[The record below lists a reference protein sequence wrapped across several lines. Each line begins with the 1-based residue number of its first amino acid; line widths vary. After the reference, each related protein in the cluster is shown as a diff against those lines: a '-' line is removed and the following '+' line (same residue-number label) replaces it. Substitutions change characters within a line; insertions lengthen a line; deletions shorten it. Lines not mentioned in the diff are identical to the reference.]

1 MTSSGR
7 HAPTFPTDD
16 LAVPAP
22 PSVPR
27 ARRGML
33 LMPIV
38 GIGAMLGTIALMW
51 TSGLTGA
58 RNPFAMILP
67 VTAIASGIGMFM
79 RSGAG
84 RGLADLDDQRV
95 RFIEHLGVLG
105 ERLCEAAHLQSAS
118 LRWIHP
124 QPSAL
129 WSLVGGSRM
138 WERRTTDTDFLH
150 CRVGVGDQRL
160 CRRLAMPAVAVADS
174 LDPVSLAEF
183 RRFARTYSTVAEVP
197 IAVALRGVNAVSI
210 AGDPAGSRSLARAI
224 VCQLAVLHSPDHLS
238 IDVRADGDLI
248 DQWDWI
254 KWLPHNGGGR
264 PSEQNHSIRVVDHG
278 EIRLESE
285 CFDSPKH
292 VGSLHLRVE
301 GHDLVVRSGAG
312 DEIVGRADR
321 ISVAEA
327 KACARRLSGSTRRQP
342 ATDAIEMWCAE
353 LDLDDLGDIEPESLW
368 ERLGE
373 HQRLCVPLGVTA
385 SGTLLSLNISEASRN
400 GIGPH
405 GLCVG
410 ATGSGKSE
418 LLRTLV
424 LGMIARHSPEELN
437 LVLVDFK
444 GGATFLDFSVMH
456 HIAAVVTN
464 LSDEAYLVARMK
476 DALTAEVK
484 RRQQQLRRAGNVADI
499 SAYRALR
506 RTDPALP
513 PMPVL
518 LIVVDEFA
526 ELLTQYPDF
535 IDVFSSIGRL
545 GRSLGVHMLLAS
557 QRLDESRLRGL
568 ESHLSYRIC
577 LKTLTASESRSVLG
591 STDAADL
598 PATPGAAILRSADG
612 SLTRFRAVRVTAP
625 VLGAATDRGGGAVG
639 RFAFGPGRTPDVVYW
654 NQSSAPTVMDQVL
667 GGLKGCGSSAHQIWL
682 PPLQS
687 GPELG
692 SLIGETTASS
702 LTHLAAPVGIV
713 DLPLE
718 QRRAPLIVDAGGAG
732 GNVAVVG
739 APQTGKSTAVKTLIT
754 SLAYLHDSS
763 RIQFYCIDFGGGT
776 LSALACVPHV
786 GSVAARSDRE
796 LVRRTVVHIESL
808 LRSREVSA
816 SRSGDLFLVIDGWPA
831 FREDCGDLEPVVT
844 RIAAQGLS
852 VGVHVILTAA
862 RWADIR
868 PGLKDQIGSRLE
880 LRLADP
886 VESEV
891 DRRQAAMVP
900 KRLPGRGIVDG
911 GDHFVLA
918 RPDSSIISPGQEKAP
933 PVPMLPE
940 VVEIAGLPRLP
951 DTEGG
956 ICLGLGERE
965 LLPVTVDFA
974 TQSHLL
980 ILGDG
985 DCGKTSVLRL
995 LCTQLTQAGSP
1006 DERKLFVVDY
1016 RRTLLG
1022 VVSTAYLIA
1031 YAFSNYA
1038 LVEQLP
1044 ALIEM
1049 LENRIPGPDVTAE
1062 QLRNGSWWAGPQ
1074 VFVIVDD
1081 YDLVPDVGDSLRP
1094 LMRLLPYAM
1103 DIGLHL
1109 VIARRSA
1116 GSSRAMFEPLLS
1128 QIRDTGCPALL
1139 MNGNPEE
1146 GSLIRGWRPAAQPV
1160 GRGLL
1165 IDGDDA
1171 QAVQVGWCPP

>member
-1 MTSSGR
+1 
-7 HAPTFPTDD
+7 
-16 LAVPAP
+16 
-22 PSVPR
+22 
-27 ARRGML
+27 
-33 LMPIV
+33 MPIV
-38 GIGAMLGTIALMW
+38 GMGAMLGTAALIL

-84 RGLADLDDQRV
+84 RALADLDDQRA

-105 ERLCEAAHLQSAS
+105 ERLSEAAQLQSAS

-129 WSLVGGSRM
+129 WTLVGGPRM
-138 WERRTTDTDFLH
+138 WGRRPTDNDFLH
-150 CRVGVGDQRL
+150 ARVGVGHQRL
-160 CRRLAMPAVAVADS
+160 SRRLAMPALPAADS
-174 LDPVSLAEF
+174 LDPVAVAEF
-183 RRFARTYSTVAEVP
+183 RRFARTYSTIAEAP
-197 IAVALRGVNAVSI
+197 IAVALQGVTAVSI
-210 AGDPAGSRSLARAI
+210 AGDPAGARSLARAI
-224 VCQLAVLHSPDHLS
+224 VCQLAVLHRPEDLS
-238 IDVRADGDLI
+238 IDVRADSDLI
-248 DQWDWI
+248 GYWDWI
-254 KWLPHNGGGR
+254 KWLPHNGSGR
-264 PSEQNHSIRVVDHG
+264 SPERRHSIIVVDCG

-285 CFDSPKH
+285 SCDSTKH
-292 VGSLHLRVE
+292 VGCLRLRVA
-301 GHDLVVRSGAG
+301 GQDLVVGTGSGH
-312 DEIVGRADR
+312 EIFGRADR
-321 ISVAEA
+321 ISLAEA
-327 KACARRLSGSTRRQP
+327 KACARRLAGRVRGEPVTG
-342 ATDAIEMWCAE
+342 ALEMWRAE
-353 LDLDDLGDIEPESLW
+353 LGLDDLGDIEPESLW
-368 ERLGE
+368 EGLGE

-385 SGTLLSLNISEASRN
+385 SGTLLSLNISEASQD

-444 GGATFLDFSVMH
+444 GGATFLDFSEMH
-456 HIAAVVTN
+456 HTAAVVTN

-476 DALTAEVK
+476 AALTGEVN

-499 SAYRALR
+499 SGYRARR

-513 PMPVL
+513 PMPAL

-535 IDVFSSIGRL
+535 IDVFASIGRL

-591 STDAADL
+591 VADAADL

-612 SLTRFRAVRVTAP
+612 SVTRFRAVRVTAP
-625 VLGAATDRGGGAVG
+625 VLGAASGRGGGAVG
-639 RFAFGPGRTPDVVYW
+639 RFTFELGGTPRVDW
-654 NQSSAPTVMDQVL
+654 NQSPAPTIMDQVL
-667 GGLKGCGSSAHQIWL
+667 AGLKGCGSPAHQMWL
-682 PPLQS
+682 PPIQS

-692 SLIGETTASS
+692 SLIGEIPASS
-702 LTHLAAPVGIV
+702 STNLAAPVGFV

-718 QRRAPLIVDAGGAG
+718 HRRAPLIVDAGGAG

-754 SLAYLHDSS
+754 SLACLHDST
-763 RIQFYCIDFGGGT
+763 RIQFYCIDFGGGA
-776 LSALACVPHV
+776 LSDLSCVPHV
-786 GSVAARSDRE
+786 GSVAPRSDRE
-796 LVRRTVVHIESL
+796 LVRRTVVHVESL
-808 LRSREVSA
+808 LRSRES
-816 SRSGDLFLVIDGWPA
+816 STGRSGDLFLVIDGWPA
-831 FREDCGDLEPVVT
+831 FREECGDLEPVVT

-852 VGVHVILTAA
+852 VGVHVVLTAA

-868 PGLKDQIGSRLE
+868 PGLKDQMGSRIE

-891 DRRQAAMVP
+891 DRRQAALVP

-918 RPDSSIISPGQEKAP
+918 HPDSALISPDQRKAP

-940 VVEIAGLPRLP
+940 VVEFAGLPRLP
-951 DTEGG
+951 DDEGG
-956 ICLGLGERE
+956 IYLGLGERG
-965 LLPVTVDFA
+965 LLPVTVEFD
-974 TQSHLL
+974 TQLHLL

-985 DCGKTSVLRL
+985 DCGKTSALRL

-1006 DERKLFVVDY
+1006 GERRLFVVDY

-1022 VVSTAYLIA
+1022 VVPSAYLIG
-1031 YAFSNYA
+1031 YSFSNYA

-1044 ALIEM
+1044 ALLEM
-1049 LENRIPGPDVTAE
+1049 LEKRIPGADVTEE
-1062 QLRNGSWWAGPQ
+1062 QLRDGSWWAGPQ

-1081 YDLVPDVGDSLRP
+1081 YDLVADVGDSLRP
-1094 LMRLLPYAM
+1094 LLRLLPYAV
-1103 DIGLHL
+1103 DIGLHF

-1116 GSSRAMFEPLLS
+1116 GASRAMFEPFLS

-1146 GSLIRGWRPAAQPV
+1146 GSLVRGWRPSAQPP

-1165 IDGDDA
+1165 IDGDGA
-1171 QAVQVGWCPP
+1171 QHVQVGWCPP

>member
-1 MTSSGR
+1 MTFSGR

-27 ARRGML
+27 AGRGTL

-38 GIGAMLGTIALMW
+38 GIVAMLGTIALMW
-51 TSGLTGA
+51 TSGLSGA

-95 RFIEHLGVLG
+95 RFIEHLSVLA
-105 ERLCEAAHLQSAS
+105 ERLREAAQLQAAS

-124 QPSAL
+124 EPSAL
-129 WSLVGGSRM
+129 WMLAGGSRM

-150 CRVGVGDQRL
+150 VRVGIGNQRL
-160 CRRLAMPAVAVADS
+160 CRRLAMPALAVADS

-183 RRFARTYSTVAEVP
+183 RRFVRTYSTIAEAP
-197 IAVALRGVNAVSI
+197 IAVALQGVSAVSI

-224 VCQLAVLHSPDHLS
+224 VCQLAVLHSPDDLS

-248 DQWDWI
+248 DHWDWI

-264 PSEQNHSIRVVDHG
+264 PSERRHSIRVVDCG

-285 CFDSPKH
+285 SCDSLKH
-292 VGSLHLRVE
+292 VGCLRLRVE
-301 GHDLVVRSGAG
+301 GQDLVVGPDAG
-312 DEIVGRADR
+312 HEIVGRADR
-321 ISVAEA
+321 ISLAES
-327 KACARRLSGSTRRQP
+327 KACARRLSGTRGQS
-342 ATDAIEMWCAE
+342 AMGALEMWRAE
-353 LDLDDLGDIEPESLW
+353 LNLDDLGAIEPESLW
-368 ERLGE
+368 EGLGE

-385 SGTLLSLNISEASRN
+385 SGTLLSLNISEASQN

-444 GGATFLDFSVMH
+444 GGATFLDFSEMH

-464 LSDEAYLVARMK
+464 LSDEAYLVVRMK
-476 DALTAEVK
+476 DALTAEVN
-484 RRQQQLRRAGNVADI
+484 RRQQQLRRAGNVADV

-506 RTDPALP
+506 QTDPALP
-513 PMPVL
+513 PMPAL

-535 IDVFSSIGRL
+535 IDLFSSIGRL

-591 STDAADL
+591 VTDAADL

-612 SLTRFRAVRVTAP
+612 SVTRFRAVRVTAP
-625 VLGAATDRGGGAVG
+625 VLGSATVRGGGTVG
-639 RFAFGPGRTPDVVYW
+639 RFAFGPDRAPDFVDW
-654 NQSSAPTVMDQVL
+654 NLSPAPTVMDQVL
-667 GGLKGCGSSAHQIWL
+667 AGLKGCGPSAHRIWL

-692 SLIGETTASS
+692 SLIRETPAPS
-702 LTHLAAPVGIV
+702 LTDLAAPVGVV

-718 QRRAPLIVDAGGAG
+718 QRRAPLVVDVGGAG

-739 APQTGKSTAVKTLIT
+739 APQTGKSTAVKALIT

-763 RIQFYCIDFGGGT
+763 RIQFYCIDFGGGA
-776 LSALACVPHV
+776 LSALAGVPHV

-796 LVRRTVVHIESL
+796 LVRRTVVHFESL
-808 LRSREVSA
+808 LRSRDVSA
-816 SRSGDLFLVIDGWPA
+816 RRSGDLFLVIDGWPA
-831 FREDCGDLEPVVT
+831 FREEYGDLEPVVT

-886 VESEV
+886 VDSEV

-918 RPDSSIISPGQEKAP
+918 YPSSTIISPGQGKAP
-933 PVPMLPE
+933 PIPMLPE

-951 DTEGG
+951 DNEGSV
-956 ICLGLGERE
+956 CLGLGERE
-965 LLPVTVDFA
+965 ILPVTVDFA
-974 TQSHLL
+974 AQPHLL

-985 DCGKTSVLRL
+985 DCGKTSALRL

-1016 RRTLLG
+1016 RRTLLD
-1022 VVSTAYLIA
+1022 VVPTAYLIA
-1031 YAFSNYA
+1031 YAFSNYV

-1044 ALIEM
+1044 ELIEL
-1049 LENRIPGPDVTAE
+1049 LESRIPGPDVTAE
-1062 QLRNGSWWAGPQ
+1062 QLRDGSWWAGPQ

-1081 YDLVPDVGDSLRP
+1081 YDLVSDFGDSLRP
-1094 LMRLLPYAM
+1094 LMRLLPYAR